1 VYSVDCADMDAALRA
16 RLADIAGAGAV
27 DDDSVSPATT
37 EQLDAVCAALAEAG
51 ARIAVTSEPASRTPV
66 KSGTVLVSVSRFD
79 AVEVA
84 AERLVAHAGAGATLA
99 AVSAAIDRAGFAL
112 ATPAPGGATDVRI
125 GELVARGRLARRAFT
140 GIEAV
145 LPGGGKV
152 GAGGAVLKDVA
163 GYDLVGAL
171 LGSMG
176 RLALITGVSLRLQP
190 KGVAQA
196 AAGDPPGAV
205 RGVLGDALERAFD
218 PARLLTA
225 RS

>member
-1 VYSVDCADMDAALRA
+1 MDAALRA

-27 DDDSVSPATT
+27 DDDSVSPAST

-66 KSGTVLVSVSRFD
+66 RSGTVLVSVSRFD
-79 AVEVA
+79 AVEVE
-84 AERLVAHAGAGATLA
+84 AERLVAKVGAGATLA
-99 AVSAAIDRAGFAL
+99 GVGAALDRAGLTL
-112 ATPAPGGATDVRI
+112 ATPVPGGAPDVRI

-145 LPGGGKV
+145 LPGGGRV

-176 RLALITGVSLRLQP
+176 RLALVTGVSLRLQP

-196 AAGDPPGAV
+196 PGAEAPGAV
-205 RGVLGDALERAFD
+205 RGVLGDALESAFD
-218 PARLLTA
+218 PGRLLTA